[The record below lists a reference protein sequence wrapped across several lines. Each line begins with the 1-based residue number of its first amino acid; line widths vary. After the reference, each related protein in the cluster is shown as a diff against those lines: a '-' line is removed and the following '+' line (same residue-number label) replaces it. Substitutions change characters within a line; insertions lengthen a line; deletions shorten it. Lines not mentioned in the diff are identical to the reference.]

1 MLGVGFACGCGCRR
15 CCFDGGIFMLCCVV
29 LSCVG
34 RIFVDMNMCCR
45 GMLIVECL
53 IVNSVI
59 QID

>member
-1 MLGVGFACGCGCRR
+1 
-15 CCFDGGIFMLCCVV
+15 MLCCVV